1 MGYNV
6 YKSGVRIADVMVC
19 SPSELGS
26 IGVAEPQALNCNCW
40 ISACWSIS
48 SSMLHWKIYTS
59 YIYHHQH
66 LPLFTLTGSS
76 FGRQHVETLMVL
88 WYAHWVDER
97 DIYWKPIDF
106 SPERSG
112 GPVKEQIV
120 NNCEHLFGC
129 MCRVFLYTVHWSR
142 VPRKNERTGELYNE
156 CCKRLFS
163 RCS

>member
-6 YKSGVRIADVMVC
+6 YKSGVHIAYVMVC
-19 SPSELGS
+19 SPSESGS
-26 IGVAEPQALNCNCW
+26 IGVAEPQAMNCNC
-40 ISACWSIS
+40 
-48 SSMLHWKIYTS
+48 WKIYTS

-76 FGRQHVETLMVL
+76 YGRQHVETLMVL

-112 GPVKEQIV
+112 GPVKEQLV
-120 NNCEHLFGC
+120 NNCEHLFGY
-129 MCRVFLYTVHWSR
+129 MCRVFLYTVNWSR

-156 CCKRLFS
+156 CTRLFS